1 MSRLESRKEVEL
13 RRPIRIAF
21 VKNATYRDLYF
32 KVGHFDEETIF
43 SSEGRSGPV
52 GLIEGEF
59 DATYLIVYN
68 SDDLEC
74 QVYQREHRDKMA
86 GSFLVH
92 YDSQISRMQDVAVAA
107 EEVDWGQFDL
117 VWAFETA
124 IPARITRQFPSVV
137 WATMLENHMHPKFLN
152 YIRQPPIGYD
162 LVFTQA
168 FGRNPRSLIYGK
180 HVIDWPYALTK
191 HNTILNLFPN
201 VQKQAK
207 LFMSEVHQDTE
218 RIRQC
223 AAGSGFSLPDQR
235 RSNVRL
241 NFKEFQ
247 QMLVE
252 STYYISTNSARS
264 LWGNALPEAG
274 SAGCLVLA
282 NPSQNWNSYTIAPK
296 ARAYNVEQAL
306 GLMYRLDR
314 SASLLA
320 DLKRQQDALIDWHCF
335 YRPISTMIH
344 AVKSLDRYRELQIAT
359 VDE

>member
-180 HVIDWPYALTK
+180 HVIRLAVC
-191 HNTILNLFPN
+191 LNKAQHYFEF
-201 VQKQAK
+201 VSECAK
-207 LFMSEVHQDTE
+207 ASEAFHV
-218 RIRQC
+218 
-223 AAGSGFSLPDQR
+223 
-235 RSNVRL
+235 
-241 NFKEFQ
+241 
-247 QMLVE
+247 
-252 STYYISTNSARS
+252 
-264 LWGNALPEAG
+264 
-274 SAGCLVLA
+274 
-282 NPSQNWNSYTIAPK
+282 
-296 ARAYNVEQAL
+296 
-306 GLMYRLDR
+306 
-314 SASLLA
+314 
-320 DLKRQQDALIDWHCF
+320 
-335 YRPISTMIH
+335 
-344 AVKSLDRYRELQIAT
+344 
-359 VDE
+359 